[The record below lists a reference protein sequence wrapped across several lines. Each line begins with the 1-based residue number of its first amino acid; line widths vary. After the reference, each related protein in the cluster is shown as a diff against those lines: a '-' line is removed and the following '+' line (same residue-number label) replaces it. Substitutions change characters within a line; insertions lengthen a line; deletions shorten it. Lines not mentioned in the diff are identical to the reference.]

1 MPVTAAT
8 KTTSSP
14 TTLLD
19 LCEPLFQYICRLNRA
34 GRLTTEGARAAANP
48 RGESA
53 SFTKPPVV
61 AGVEG
66 RGMTLDYAVV
76 RSEVKALLE
85 DLQHKAVG
93 DFRLASQA
101 KKIELPLMF
110 FVDSLISEGRLPFA
124 SQWNQERLAYE
135 RNELAGDEA
144 FFDVVEETL
153 KENSEEAAERL
164 SVLYVCMGLG
174 FTGINFRQPE
184 YLRRTMLAI
193 APRIRHYLDSDAASK
208 ICPESY
214 QTVDTRN
221 LVQPPSN
228 RLVVVGILFI
238 CFMLAVIVSYVWM
251 YRNASSGLEGAI
263 GEVLQHD
270 PAGLH
275 PAK

>member
-1 MPVTAAT
+1 MPVTAA
-8 KTTSSP
+8 KP

-19 LCEPLFQYICRLNRA
+19 LCEPLFQYVCRLNRA
-34 GRLTTEGARAAANP
+34 GRLTAEGARAGANP
-48 RGESA
+48 RGEPV

-61 AGVEG
+61 AGIEG
-66 RGMTLDYAVV
+66 RGLSLDYAVV
-76 RSEVKALLE
+76 RSEVKAILE
-85 DLQHKAVG
+85 DLQHKATG

-193 APRIRHYLDSDAASK
+193 APRIRHYMDSDTASK

-221 LVQPPSN
+221 LVQPPGN

-238 CFMLAVIVSYVWM
+238 CFTLAVLVSYVWM

-270 PAGLH
+270 PASLH
-275 PAK
+275 PAN